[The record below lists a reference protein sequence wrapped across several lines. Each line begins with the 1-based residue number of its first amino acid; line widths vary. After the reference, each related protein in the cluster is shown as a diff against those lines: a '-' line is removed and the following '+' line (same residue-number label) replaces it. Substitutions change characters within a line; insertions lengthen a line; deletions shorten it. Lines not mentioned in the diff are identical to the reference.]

1 MAFQY
6 LGHLPQHLDETWC
19 AQESFPKRHCHW
31 TASTLRREC
40 FSVHLLRSTCQC
52 QCHHRQKYLKE
63 LAVYYLHYNLQYT
76 PSSLSFWSL
85 VSVSDTWSSMS
96 KNWRTSGDYSLI
108 SLLQN
113 LTRRNR
119 TCLEFSMFCCSLT
132 VLWLHIF
139 KFPKIGITL
148 WSVDVL
154 AMHEHLDWCGHYK
167 LQGW

>member
-1 MAFQY
+1 MDYFYLDNTDHKDGFPISWTSSTTSWWDMMRSRKLSQKALSLDGINASQRRFQ
-6 LGHLPQHLDETWC
+6 C
-19 AQESFPKRHCHW
+19 ASPEINLSMSMLS
-31 TASTLRREC
+31 STTIP
-40 FSVHLLRSTCQC
+40 S
-52 QCHHRQKYLKE
+52 KE

-119 TCLEFSMFCCSLT
+119 TCLEFLCFVALSLFSDC
-132 VLWLHIF
+132 IF
-139 KFPKIGITL
+139 SNFLK
-148 WSVDVL
+148 
-154 AMHEHLDWCGHYK
+154 
-167 LQGW
+167 